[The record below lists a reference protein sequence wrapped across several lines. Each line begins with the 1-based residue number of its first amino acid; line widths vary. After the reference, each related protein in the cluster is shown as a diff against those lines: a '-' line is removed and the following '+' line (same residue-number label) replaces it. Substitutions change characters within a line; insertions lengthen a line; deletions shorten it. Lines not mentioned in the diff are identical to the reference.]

1 MGILLK
7 GQWYP
12 DSQYANDKGEFVR
25 KDSQFRNWITP
36 DGHAGPTGKGGFK
49 AEANRYHL
57 YVSYACP
64 WASRA
69 LMMRSLKG
77 LETSISFSVVNPLM
91 LDNGWTFEEA
101 DGVIPD
107 PVIHAKYLYEI
118 YTHVDAEYSGRVTVP
133 VLYDKKQNKIVS
145 NESSDIIR
153 MFNDAFNEV
162 GANATNYLPKDK
174 LSEIDEWNEKIY
186 HDINNGVYKAGFATK
201 QPVYEEAVTQLFKR
215 LDEIEEILGQ
225 RRFLIGDEPTE
236 ADWRL
241 FPTLVR
247 FDAVY
252 VGHFKCNLRQIRE
265 YKHLWRYTREL
276 YHWPKIAQTVNMN
289 HIKQHYYRSH
299 KFINPTGIVPKGPI
313 IDFSLD

>member
-1 MGILLK
+1 MGILIK

-25 KDSQFRNWITP
+25 KDSQFRNWVTS
-36 DGHAGPTGKGGFK
+36 DGRAGPTGEGGFK

-91 LDNGWTFEEA
+91 LDNGWTFEEG

-118 YTHVDAEYSGRVTVP
+118 YTHVDAKYSGRVTVP
-133 VLYDKKQNKIVS
+133 VLYDKKQKKIVS

-162 GANATNYLPKDK
+162 GANAMNYLPEDK
-174 LSEIDEWNEKIY
+174 LSEIDEWKLFLKRYNPLILSKGKATFKRGYFKLLKTLIFLMPAKIKFLS
-186 HDINNGVYKAGFATK
+186 ILQTFKQTPILTLRKQCYKK
-201 QPVYEEAVTQLFKR
+201 NPLNKLFKFF
-215 LDEIEEILGQ
+215 IIFQ
-225 RRFLIGDEPTE
+225 KLIKKSFIYES
-236 ADWRL
+236 
-241 FPTLVR
+241 LV
-247 FDAVY
+247 
-252 VGHFKCNLRQIRE
+252 N
-265 YKHLWRYTREL
+265 
-276 YHWPKIAQTVNMN
+276 
-289 HIKQHYYRSH
+289 
-299 KFINPTGIVPKGPI
+299 
-313 IDFSLD
+313 